1 MKNNYRFKQIVKLQS
16 LLIKNGK
23 GSKPTSNLMITWLK
37 AYAIVDPWELAYS
50 IQPPVPT
57 PTELV

>member
-37 AYAIVDPWELAYS
+37 AYAIVDPWEFAYNIPAS
-50 IQPPVPT
+50 AEQ
-57 PTELV
+57 L

>member
-23 GSKPTSNLMITWLK
+23 GSKPGSNLLITWLRT
-37 AYAIVDPWELAYS
+37 YAIVNPWEFAYNIPAS
-50 IQPPVPT
+50 AEQ
-57 PTELV
+57 L